1 MFWLPHMACR
11 VCHGL
16 SEGWERISRYE
27 AERENSLLEW
37 EMLLEQRAGLRE
49 SWHLLQASSQFF
61 LEKEMAAHCSILAW
75 RISWT
80 EEPDGLHSPWGR
92 KELDTTERLTHTHR
106 ADFYSLKTEKIPIGR
121 VALGNWLVWYMLG
134 GRVGILPN
142 MTSGD
147 WLV

>member
-1 MFWLPHMACR
+1 
-11 VCHGL
+11 
-16 SEGWERISRYE
+16 
-27 AERENSLLEW
+27 
-37 EMLLEQRAGLRE
+37 
-49 SWHLLQASSQFF
+49 
-61 LEKEMAAHCSILAW
+61 MAAHCSILAW

-92 KELDTTERLTHTHR
+92 KESDTTERLTHTLT

-121 VALGNWLVWYMLG
+121 VVVGNWLGWYTLG
-134 GRVGILPN
+134 GRVDILPN